1 MLLKM
6 EKSQKK
12 SREFEHHK
20 TSDNFSSKGVFLK
33 KILLLSFVYFEAD
46 WRGEKGDYWETREI
60 LEETVSLSIIL
71 SALGDQWMESLLRC
85 AQEQDCEKGLGWISL

>member
-1 MLLKM
+1 M

-33 KILLLSFVYFEAD
+33 KILLSFVYFEAD
-46 WRGEKGDYWETREI
+46 WRGEKGDY
-60 LEETVSLSIIL
+60 
-71 SALGDQWMESLLRC
+71 
-85 AQEQDCEKGLGWISL
+85 

>member
-1 MLLKM
+1 M

-20 TSDNFSSKGVFLK
+20 TSDNFSSKGVFFK
-33 KILLLSFVYFEAD
+33 KNFIVVLCVLWGWLE
-46 WRGEKGDYWETREI
+46 GEKGDYWETREI

-71 SALGDQWMESLLRC
+71 SALGDQWMESLLWC